1 MLNKNLKYIFFTYLL
16 LLGVIVLVTLTTYK
30 SKYYFNITA
39 EAFQVDGIQLYYDN
53 DGKGHSEAH
62 SIVLPTT
69 ANILRAYSF
78 ELEAGKY
85 QNFRIRPFESVSG
98 NKILITKIDITD
110 EKGKE
115 VKNYPLTEV
124 AVLGDVVLSP
134 VGNSLMVEAVENPHD
149 SNVII
154 WGEVKLNNTFN
165 LCLSILY
172 AILVTTILFLFIL
185 AFYYFNPYLIGM
197 ISQKKSYI
205 VMLLSVVL
213 LWIALYHKFIFSS
226 FFYIY
231 YDVGSDDWNSYLPY
245 YQLIID
251 TVKSGCFSTFNFALG
266 TGNSMFSIGLQ
277 WLDPF
282 LPILFLPM
290 ALPNLILLLTFV
302 KIIVIATIF
311 YRYLSFF
318 TQDEKILWL
327 GVMLYS
333 FGSYII
339 IWGQHYFFLTGVFY
353 FTLLLYGLEKFIRT
367 AKMYWLFFG
376 LTLGLIGSLYF
387 MFYAGIFFI
396 FYFLARLNASNNWHY
411 LIKHALALFI
421 LLIFA
426 FLLAAVS
433 VLPMIDILSNS
444 PRTVP
449 HFSFDVFYNTRTI
462 LVNIS
467 RFYSPILMGINDFQ
481 GNFNFYEDF
490 LVYTSILF
498 PLLLPIYFIDIF
510 KDRRKR
516 WYIFLILL
524 AGTPFFFP
532 SVSYLFNK
540 FVNPATRY
548 AFFYLLLSVLL
559 IVSVLQ
565 NKISRIPVYLSC
577 FINIAVLVFFVFY
590 FEIKNFNIALFIFFL
605 FVSYSIALTQNKFNR
620 LYLIGGIL
628 ILELFVTYYK
638 AIFTGRAVINS
649 SFLEKRYGYYD
660 NTQDITTKLHRVDNS
675 FYRIYRNYISVFMN
689 DAAFSGYYGFDTY
702 NSLSNAYFTKFRNAF
717 DIKNGLISETWQIG
731 NVPSIHDRLNDNLFL
746 YTLLGAKYF
755 ISDGRKQLPFGYS
768 KMDEQNAY
776 SVYKNDYYLPL
787 GFYYGKDKCIDDF
800 SFLHLTASQKQE
812 QLAQSYVTQQCLNAK
827 AHNHLIELDNPADSF
842 LATENYTIELKDNHI
857 FIDFKNPVSY
867 LHLDLQLGISNF
879 QDLFG
884 RVYVKANLDDAFSLT
899 NAKHFY
905 IEESGKAMV
914 YLEYPKIIA
923 LSVEIYN
930 PDFACLDIKMQ
941 EEDFKNYIHYN
952 EILREKGVTFEYNKK
967 ENSFSAQYDSEE
979 DGVIVMYIPYDKYW
993 KADVN
998 GKPRDV
1004 VLANIGFVA
1013 IPVQKGHNQIHV
1025 YYVNDKLKQGIIIS
1039 IATSMFLFLLWL
1051 LKKYKKITEV

>member
-1 MLNKNLKYIFFTYLL
+1 MLNKKIKYILFTYLL
-16 LLGVIVLVTLTTYK
+16 LLGVTVLVTLTTYK

-39 EAFQVDGIQLYYDN
+39 KAFQNDIIQLYYDN
-53 DGKGHSEAH
+53 DGKGHTEDHA
-62 SIVLPTT
+62 IVLNAISDQENT
-69 ANILRAYSF
+69 YSF
-78 ELEAGKY
+78 TLDNGTY
-85 QNFRIRPFESVSG
+85 QNFRIRPFGSVSG

-124 AVLGDVVLSP
+124 DVLGDVVLQLDN
-134 VGNSLMVEAVENPHD
+134 GQLIINSVENPQD

-172 AILVTTILFLFIL
+172 AILVTTILFIL
-185 AFYYFNPYLIGM
+185 GAFYYFNPYLIGM

-205 VMLLSVVL
+205 VTLFSVVL

-251 TVKSGCFSTFNFALG
+251 TVKSGYFSTFNFALG

-290 ALPNLILLLTFV
+290 ALPNLILLLIFV
-302 KIIVIATIF
+302 KIIVIATIV

-367 AKMYWLFFG
+367 EKMYWLFFG

-426 FLLAAVS
+426 FLLAAFS

-444 PRTVP
+444 PRIVP
-449 HFSFDVFYNTRTI
+449 HFSFDVFYGARTI

-516 WYIFLILL
+516 WYILLILL

-565 NKISRIPVYLSC
+565 NKISRIPLYLSC

-590 FEIKNFNIALFIFFL
+590 FEIKDLNIVLFLLFL
-605 FVSYSIALTQNKFNR
+605 FVAYTVSLTQNKFNR
-620 LYLIGGIL
+620 LYLLGGVL

-638 AIFTGRAVINS
+638 AIFTGRSVVNS
-649 SFLEKRYGYYD
+649 SFVEQKYGYYD
-660 NTQDITTKLHRVDNS
+660 NTKDITTKLRRVDNS

-702 NSLSNAYFTKFRNAF
+702 NSLSNAYFNKFRNAF

-731 NVPSIHDRLNDNLFL
+731 DSPSINDRLNDNLFL

-755 ISDGRKQLPFGYS
+755 ISDGRKQLPFGYTKIDAQDS
-768 KMDEQNAY
+768 Y
-776 SVYKNDYYLPL
+776 TVYKNNYYLPL
-787 GFYYGKDKCIDDF
+787 GFYYAKDNCVNDF
-800 SFLHLTASQKQE
+800 SFLNLTVTEKQK
-812 QLAQSYVTQQCLNAK
+812 LLTHSYVIEKCLNDK
-827 AHNHLIELDNPADSF
+827 EHDDISVLDNQVDSF
-842 LATENYTIELKDNHI
+842 LTEENYRVELQGNQI
-857 FIDFKNPVSY
+857 FIYFANPVSY
-867 LHLDLQLGISNF
+867 LHLNVQLSISNF
-879 QDLFG
+879 HDLFG
-884 RVYVKANLDDAFSLT
+884 RVYVKANPNDAFSLA

-905 IEESGKAMV
+905 IEESGKAKV
-914 YLEYPKIIA
+914 YLEYPQITE
-923 LSVEIYN
+923 LVVEVYN
-930 PDFACLDIKMQ
+930 PDFSFLDITMQ
-941 EEDFKNYIHYN
+941 EQNFKNYLNYN
-952 EILREKGVTFEYNKK
+952 EILRQKGVAFEYNKK
-967 ENSFSAQYDSEE
+967 ENSFSVQYDAAEE
-979 DGVIVMYIPYDKYW
+979 GVVVMYIPYDKYW
-993 KADVN
+993 KVDVN
-998 GKPRDV
+998 GKPVDIL
-1004 VLANIGFVA
+1004 LANIGFIGV
-1013 IPVQKGHNQIHV
+1013 PVQKGHNQIHV
-1025 YYVNDKLKQGIIIS
+1025 YYVNDKLRQGIIVS
-1039 IATSMFLFLLWL
+1039 IATSILLFLVFLV
-1051 LKKYKKITEV
+1051 KQYKRKLC